1 MLTARQG
8 YADDAGVV
16 HKWSATSA
24 QRIVYLLPSPHA
36 AATIVKPIYQC
47 GQAIY
52 VDGQHSG
59 IVHVHSSMLGRE
71 IATPTEITRLDGG
84 VEIALTDKLIDGDDI
99 YVVQEA
105 VCGGFSPPSPVAHVS
120 SISSVKLAPP
130 DVLGG
135 LTPTGAYRTL
145 RVSNVIPGA
154 TVTLTR
160 NGTPIPFAAR
170 AFGMSEGDLAIP
182 PDFALHL
189 GDIIRATQT
198 LCELT
203 SAPSGTRVEVF
214 AT

>member
-1 MLTARQG
+1 VLPTVLT
-8 YADDAGVV
+8 
-16 HKWSATSA
+16 
-24 QRIVYLLPSPHA
+24 L
-36 AATIVKPIYQC
+36 KPVR
-47 GQAIY
+47 GSF
-52 VDGQHSG
+52 VEH
-59 IVHVHSSMLGRE
+59 
-71 IATPTEITRLDGG
+71 ATP
-84 VEIALTDKLIDGDDI
+84 KLSGC
-99 YVVQEA
+99 E
-105 VCGGFSPPSPVAHVS
+105 S
-120 SISSVKLAPP
+120 SAASA
-130 DVLGG
+130 
-135 LTPTGAYRTL
+135 
-145 RVSNVIPGA
+145 SNVIPGA